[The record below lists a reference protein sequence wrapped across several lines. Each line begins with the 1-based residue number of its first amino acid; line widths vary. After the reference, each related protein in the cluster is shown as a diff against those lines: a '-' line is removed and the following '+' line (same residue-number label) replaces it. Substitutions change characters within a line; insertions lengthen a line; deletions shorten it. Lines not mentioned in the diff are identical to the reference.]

1 MRPVVGAVH
10 DDGVVGDAQVIQL
23 LQEGAHAVVV
33 VDHDVVVFR
42 LPAPGLA
49 QAFGLGMGPKVHVRG
64 VEPHEERLI
73 GLGLAVDVFRGR
85 GQDLVVDGLHALF
98 GQLAGVFDA
107 AVGGT
112 AEHAPGSVVFLKV
125 GEVRLRGVIAQ
136 FRLLA
141 GV

>member
-10 DDGVVGDAQVIQL
+10 DDGVVGDAQVVQL
-23 LQEGAHAVVV
+23 LQQGAHALIV

-42 LPAPGLA
+42 LPAAGLA
-49 QAFGLGMGPKVHVRG
+49 QALGLGMGPEVHVRG

-85 GQDLVVDGLHALF
+85 GQDLIVDGLHPLF

-107 AVGGT
+107 PVGIT
-112 AEHAPGSVVFLKV
+112 AEHAPGSVVFPEV
-125 GEVRLRGVIAQ
+125 GEVLFRG
-136 FRLLA
+136 
-141 GV
+141 